1 MRGGGIMVSFRKAAL
16 LGLAVWAV
24 PFVVAWTI
32 YPIHESWRALF
43 ESIMPVVIAA
53 TVVFLGLVYFRTVTR
68 GCLREGALLGAVW
81 FAISFVIDLFMF
93 SGGPMRMGFMEYVGD
108 VGLTYLMIPLIT
120 TGLGAARAEAFHGGR
135 SSGEP
140 ARDAAA

>member
-1 MRGGGIMVSFRKAAL
+1 MVSFRKALL
-16 LGLAVWAV
+16 LGLIVWAV
-24 PFVVAWTI
+24 PFAVAWTI

-53 TVVFLGLVYFRTVTR
+53 TVVLLGLFYFRTVSH

-120 TGLGAARAEAFHGGR
+120 VGLGAARAEAFHRGR
-135 SSGEP
+135 SSAERVPP
-140 ARDAAA
+140 APAP

>member
-1 MRGGGIMVSFRKAAL
+1 MASFRKALL
-16 LGLAVWAV
+16 LGLVVWAV
-24 PFVVAWTI
+24 PFAVAWTI

-53 TVVFLGLVYFRTVTR
+53 TVVLMSLFYFRRVTR
-68 GCLREGALLGAVW
+68 GCLREGVLLGLIW
-81 FAISFVIDLFMF
+81 FAVSFVIDLFMF

-120 TGLGAARAEAFHGGR
+120 TGLGAARAEAFHGSRRPEERVPTAPG
-135 SSGEP
+135 
-140 ARDAAA
+140 A